1 MASVA
6 ATSTLA
12 PALAARR
19 RRARP
24 GAAPLPLPPRRAAVV
39 RCSLESN
46 VSDMG
51 VNAPKGLFPPEPE
64 HYRGPKLKVAIIGAG
79 LAGMSTAVELLDQGH
94 EVDLYESRPFIG
106 GKVGSFVDRKGNHIE
121 MGLHVFFGCYS
132 NLFRLM
138 KKVGADN
145 NLLVKEHTHTFVNKG
160 GAVGELDF
168 RFPVGAPLHG
178 IQAFLRTNQLKVY
191 DKARNA
197 VALALSPVVRAL
209 VDPDG
214 ALQQVRDLD
223 DVSFSD
229 WFMSKGGTRESITR
243 MWDPVAYALGF
254 IDCDNISARCMLTI
268 FTLFATKTEASL
280 LRMLKGSPDVYLSGP
295 IKKYIT
301 DRGGRFHLRWGC
313 REVLYEKAPDGE
325 TYVKGLFLS
334 KATSREII
342 KADAYVAAC
351 DVPGI
356 KRLLPSEWREWEIF
370 DNIYKL
376 DGVPVV
382 TVQLRYNGWVTE
394 LQDLEKSRQLEKAV
408 GLDNLLYTPD
418 ADFSCF
424 SDLALSSPADYYIEG
439 QGSLIQ
445 AVLTPGDPYMP
456 LPNEQ
461 IISKVQKQVVELF
474 PSARGLEVTWSSV
487 VKIGQSLYREAPGN
501 DPFRPDQKTPV
512 KNFFLSGSYTKQDYI
527 DSMEGATL
535 SGRRT
540 AAYICG
546 AGEELLALR
555 KKLVI
560 DDSEKALGN
569 VQVLQTT
576 PRRLAAVLETE
587 TCPAAVLETER
598 SVSGVLAAVTGDDWR
613 QPERVAVKASRPPVV
628 CETLTAT
635 RERELLRLFV
645 SLTKPRGS
653 WWLMAPSPAAG
664 PPPARP
670 SSSHLWRAAGVLQ
683 SISRSQVLLHGPR
696 RRHRRLPGG
705 VVRAAPDA
713 PPVVRAAV
721 SAVTELLRALSPN
734 KTPRD
739 AAEQGEAEDPPPCGS
754 VEDVLAVLR
763 DDYRRA
769 YFLTGLS
776 RYSQN
781 LDLLVPFFNSP
792 SLELESIEKGL
803 RVETKFVKATW
814 KLRTYL
820 RLPWRP
826 LIAIRGNTTY
836 DLNEDY
842 KVVRHSESWDVSAL
856 EAIGQIFV
864 SAREQR
870 KGSRG

>member
-12 PALAARR
+12 PALAARQR
-19 RRARP
+19 RLRAGP
-24 GAAPLPLPPRRAAVV
+24 PPRTPPQLPRRHAVV
-39 RCSLESN
+39 RCSLDSN

-106 GKVGSFVDRKGNHIE
+106 GKVGSFVDKKGNHIE

-138 KKVGADN
+138 TKVGADN

-160 GAVGELDF
+160 GAIGELDF

-313 REVLYEKAPDGE
+313 REVLYDKSPDGQ
-325 TYVKGLFLS
+325 TYVKGLLLS
-334 KATSREII
+334 KATSREVI

-356 KRLLPSEWREWEIF
+356 KRLLPSEWREWEMF

-382 TVQLRYNGWVTE
+382 TVQLRYDGWVTE
-394 LQDLEKSRQLEKAV
+394 LQDIEKSRQLQKAV

-424 SDLALSSPADYYIEG
+424 SDLALSSPANYYIEG

-456 LPNEQ
+456 LPNEE
-461 IISKVQKQVVELF
+461 IISKVQKQVLELF

-501 DPFRPDQKTPV
+501 DPFRPDQRTPV

-555 KKLVI
+555 NKLAV
-560 DDSEKALGN
+560 DDSEKALEK
-569 VQVLQTT
+569 VQVLQTKQNRKKT
-576 PRRLAAVLETE
+576 RRLS
-587 TCPAAVLETER
+587 CR
-598 SVSGVLAAVTGDDWR
+598 FM
-613 QPERVAVKASRPPVV
+613 ASSS
-628 CETLTAT
+628 TA
-635 RERELLRLFV
+635 
-645 SLTKPRGS
+645 K
-653 WWLMAPSPAAG
+653 PSPV
-664 PPPARP
+664 P
-670 SSSHLWRAAGVLQ
+670 SSSHLARVGSVQPPLLRPHVSLPRQ
-683 SISRSQVLLHGPR
+683 SR
-696 RRHRRLPGG
+696 R
-705 VVRAAPDA
+705 VTSVARAAPDA
-713 PPVVRAAV
+713 PPM
-721 SAVTELLRALSPN
+721 EEFDI
-734 KTPRD
+734 PR
-739 AAEQGEAEDPPPCGS
+739 S
-754 VEDVLAVLR
+754 VDGVLAVLV

-769 YFLTGLS
+769 YFLTVHDIVTKDQFGI
-776 RYSQN
+776 
-781 LDLLVPFFNSP
+781 P
-792 SLELESIEKGL
+792 SSDYKMSEDIEGGS
-803 RVETKFVKATW
+803 RVEMKFIKATW
-814 KLRTYL
+814 VLRTHL

-826 LIAIRGNTTY
+826 HIAIRGNTTY

-842 KVVRHSESWDVSAL
+842 KVTRHSESWDVSAL
-856 EAIGQIFV
+856 EAIGQIFM
-864 SAREQR
+864 SAEEQ
-870 KGSRG
+870 KGR